1 MGLFLT
7 KTAKIVKKSKEIF
20 AIFAGIFM
28 AIFTDT
34 HTHLYA
40 DEFNADREQLIL
52 AAIGAGVTRFFMPN
66 IEAAS
71 IEGMLEL
78 EQKFPEHCFPMMG
91 LHPCSVKENWESEMK
106 IVEDWLAK
114 RKFAAIGEMGIDL
127 YWDKTFVEEQKE
139 AFRRQVKLANHYK
152 LPIVIHSRESFE
164 MIYELLLETKKE
176 EPYGIFHCFT
186 GTEDQAKRAIDLGFY
201 LGIGGVLTFKNSGL
215 DKVVENI
222 DLRHLVLETDAPY
235 LAPTPNRGK
244 RNLPVYLK
252 LVAEKLAQL
261 HGKTVD
267 EIAVITTDNSR
278 KIFST

>member
-40 DEFNADREQLIL
+40 DEFSADREQLIRE
-52 AAIGAGVTRFFMPN
+52 AIGAGVTRFFMPN

-91 LHPCSVKENWESEMK
+91 LHPCSVKENWEVEMK

-114 RKFAAIGEMGIDL
+114 RKNRFDSA
-127 YWDKTFVEEQKE
+127 
-139 AFRRQVKLANHYK
+139 
-152 LPIVIHSRESFE
+152 S
-164 MIYELLLETKKE
+164 
-176 EPYGIFHCFT
+176 
-186 GTEDQAKRAIDLGFY
+186 RAI
-201 LGIGGVLTFKNSGL
+201 IAAVSGSRTS
-215 DKVVENI
+215 VSGSTPPWSYTGRPMRVRN
-222 DLRHLVLETDAPY
+222 RRWLVS
-235 LAPTPNRGK
+235 
-244 RNLPVYLK
+244 
-252 LVAEKLAQL
+252 
-261 HGKTVD
+261 TVPP
-267 EIAVITTDNSR
+267 AWSPA
-278 KIFST
+278 